1 MDIVIS
7 SERYNNL
14 TTEER
19 NALYNLKDYPT
30 FNYTIKDA
38 DKGSAVV
45 VWDKKDY
52 LNEASKQL
60 EDRDVYEEVQNDPSI
75 LINFIMRAL
84 EKIRI
89 RCDLSNDTL
98 SYFHSKILNLLGF
111 TFYLRFTNVCI
122 TFRGRLVTSNY
133 GFYTEIS
140 PHF

>member
-30 FNYTIKDA
+30 FNYTVKDA

-60 EDRDVYEEVQNDPSI
+60 EDRDVYEEVQN
-75 LINFIMRAL
+75 
-84 EKIRI
+84 E
-89 RCDLSNDTL
+89 
-98 SYFHSKILNLLGF
+98 
-111 TFYLRFTNVCI
+111 
-122 TFRGRLVTSNY
+122 TSLCVL
-133 GFYTEIS
+133 
-140 PHF
+140 